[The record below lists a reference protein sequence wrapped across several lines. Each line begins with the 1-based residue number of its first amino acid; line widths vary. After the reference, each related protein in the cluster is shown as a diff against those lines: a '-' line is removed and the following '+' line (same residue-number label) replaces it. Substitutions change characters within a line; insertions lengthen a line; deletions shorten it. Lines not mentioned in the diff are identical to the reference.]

1 MKKLLTLALAAAALL
16 PLGDWNANAQESRSK
31 FEENFLKAGND
42 TKGDETETPAT
53 PGASDYSYQG
63 SSSVERAQYEVYMD
77 LIKKACAE
85 GAIIIRQ
92 PYVVVDAS
100 GAEIALE
107 NENDFGH
114 SCSLGIRVI
123 GGYVFGPQA
132 MNPWDYDSEFEANKN
147 PGDRPKLM
155 APTKFAE
162 LGDEAEY
169 NVIEF
174 SGSKAGHIL
183 PGSLYSMRDPMSID
197 GDGFLTT
204 RSTGSVKGY
213 IVWFCNPGNKDLDK
227 TTALQLSV
235 IPYTYEID
243 KDLSKLYDLPDKY
256 VKNPLG
262 AIYVVP
268 EVTATSQVNFNLY
281 GVGIQEKGEWKML
294 FPFADDVDIYDM
306 KPIISAPADPVPD
319 NKGTGNR
326 RRRKVTP
333 KADVVPAAVLTPA
346 AAVKDAV
353 KDDVKA
359 APEAAPEAD
368 AKADAKS
375 DDSQATAKKDVKA
388 DSKKDKNGNK
398 SEADSKKDSKKKDAK
413 KKDAKKTDKPAKTAK
428 PSKPAKADKPAQG
441 NPATPEA
448 DDPDNVGATPESEP
462 APAAGDEP
470 TAEPASAT
478 GTEPDQSVFD

>member
-235 IPYTYEID
+235 IPYTYDID

-306 KPIISAPADPVPD
+306 KPIISVLAEPVPD

-346 AAVKDAV
+346 AAVKDEE
-353 KDDVKA
+353 KA
-359 APEAAPEAD
+359 DEKVAPEAD
-368 AKADAKS
+368 AKA